1 MSAPGGRSRDTGA
14 PEGRSRDTGAPDVT
28 TILVTNDDGVSSP
41 GLVALVRAVA
51 GRRRRIVVAAPS
63 SDQSGTSAAVAPR
76 PPDGVRIEPVSLTGL
91 DEPRFEDLI
100 AFAVDG
106 PPALAVL
113 GARLGEL
120 GEPAAAATV
129 VASGVNLGLNTGVA
143 VLFSGTVGAAMAA
156 ANLGLSGLAVSINAF
171 EPQHL
176 ETATTVAAAALD
188 WLLDAPVGTVLNV
201 NVPDLPAG
209 RLAGVRQT
217 PLATLGTFE
226 VAVRERGSEPFLA
239 QFEIGRQDP
248 APGTDA
254 ALIREGWVTV
264 TALLGIQAD
273 DRVDV
278 ASVIERAVSRAA

>member
-1 MSAPGGRSRDTGA
+1 
-14 PEGRSRDTGAPDVT
+14 
-28 TILVTNDDGVSSP
+28 
-41 GLVALVRAVA
+41 
-51 GRRRRIVVAAPS
+51 
-63 SDQSGTSAAVAPR
+63 VAPR
-76 PPDGVRIEPVSLTGL
+76 PPDGVRIEHVSIAGL
-91 DEPRFEDLI
+91 DEPGFEDLI
-100 AFAVDG
+100 AYAVDG

-120 GEPAAAATV
+120 GGPAAEATV

-156 ANLGLSGLAVSINAF
+156 ANLGLSGLAVSISSF

-176 ETATTVAAAALD
+176 DTATTVAAAALD
-188 WLLDAPVGTVLNV
+188 WLLDAPAGTVLNV
-201 NVPDLPAG
+201 NVPDLPTE
-209 RLAGVRQT
+209 RLAGVRQA

-226 VAVRERGSEPFLA
+226 AAVRDRGSEPFLA

-273 DRVDV
+273 DEVDM